1 MRTPAGPATQRIEC
15 READGA
21 IESIAW
27 GPGAQ
32 WASDRMPRSLGD
44 ADDASQF
51 DSELLRTAR
60 HQAVWE
66 SWRRHG
72 QRWRVPAVGCVFEVL
87 VLAILEQKVTGIES
101 RRAWVSLVA
110 NYGEPAPGPAPK
122 RMFVS
127 PAPDEWRTI
136 PSWEWHRAG
145 VDAKRSRTI
154 VEAARVSARLGEC
167 DDLTLA
173 DAHARLVS
181 LPGVGAWTAAEVAQ
195 RSLGDVDAVS
205 FGDFHLAAQV
215 VFALTG
221 DTDGD
226 DSRMR
231 DLLTP
236 WSGQRGRVV
245 RMIEL
250 SGVTRPR
257 RGPRMAVRDFRTI

>member
-1 MRTPAGPATQRIEC
+1 MRTPDGPATQRIEF

-32 WASDRMPRSLGD
+32 WASDRVPRALGD
-44 ADDASQF
+44 ADDPSQF
-51 DSELLRTAR
+51 DADLLRTAHHR
-60 HQAVWE
+60 SVGE

-101 RRAWVSLVA
+101 RRAWVSLLA
-110 NYGEPAPGPAPK
+110 KYGEPAPGPAPQ

-127 PAPDEWRTI
+127 PAPDAWRTI

-154 VEAARVSARLGEC
+154 VEAARVSARLVEC
-167 DDLTLA
+167 DELSLA
-173 DAHARLVS
+173 EASARLVS
-181 LPGVGAWTAAEVAQ
+181 LPGIGEWTAAEVAQ

-221 DTDGD
+221 EPDGD

-236 WSGQRGRVV
+236 WGGQRGRVV
-245 RMIEL
+245 RMVEL

-257 RGPRMAVRDFRTI
+257 RGPRMAVRDFRTM